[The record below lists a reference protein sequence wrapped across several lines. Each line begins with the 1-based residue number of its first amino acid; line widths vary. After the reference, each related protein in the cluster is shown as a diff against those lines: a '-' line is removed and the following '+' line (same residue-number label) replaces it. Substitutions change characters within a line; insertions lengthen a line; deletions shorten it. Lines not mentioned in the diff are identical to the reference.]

1 MQNSE
6 FIRNID
12 PARSIRLKRRMLAPL
27 FSIYTKPEK
36 WLYARGIF
44 SPANLTL
51 PDFIGIGAPQG
62 GTTWLYE
69 NLRHH
74 PELFL
79 SEKKEIR
86 YFSIKFHESLRFS
99 YARNFKAGGRKKK
112 GEITPEY
119 SILPLERIRFIRQIL
134 PDVRLIFI
142 MRNPVDRV
150 WSAARRVLSRLPDR
164 KFEEITE
171 EELQI
176 YFKLPH
182 CRNLTDYTTIFD
194 RWLSVFPAGQLHVA
208 FFDEIAQQ
216 PRELL
221 RKIFLHVGVSEN
233 VDWSTFPC
241 EKVVNKNPDAEMP
254 PSARRFLQEMYRDQI
269 NALHGRFGGSVAKW
283 LC

>member
-1 MQNSE
+1 
-6 FIRNID
+6 
-12 PARSIRLKRRMLAPL
+12 MLAPF

-36 WLYARGIF
+36 WLYARRILH
-44 SPANLTL
+44 PENLAL
-51 PDFIGIGAPQG
+51 PDFLGIGAPQG

-74 PELFL
+74 PEIFL
-79 SEKKEIR
+79 SEKKELR
-86 YFSIKFHESLRFS
+86 YFSIKFYESLRFS
-99 YARNFKAGGRKKK
+99 YARNFKAGGQKKK

-119 SILPLERIRFIRQIL
+119 SILPIERIRFIHRIL

-150 WSAARRVLSRLPDR
+150 WSAARRVLSRIPSR

-176 YFKLPH
+176 YFRLPH
-182 CRNLTDYTTIFD
+182 CMNLTDYTTIFD
-194 RWLSVFPAGQLHVA
+194 RWLTVFPAEQLHVG
-208 FFDEIAQQ
+208 FFDEIAEQ

-221 RKIFLHVGVSEN
+221 RKIFKHLGVSEN
-233 VDWSTFPC
+233 VDWSSFPC
-241 EKVVNKNPDAEMP
+241 DKIVNRNPDAEMP
-254 PSARRFLQEMYRDQI
+254 EWARHFLQEMYRPQI
-269 NALHGRFGGSVAKW
+269 TALHARFGEPVAKW